1 MRYANYFGVSNIEDQ
16 LINMENIFKNRNRDT
31 NCPVRTVLDRI
42 GDKWAVL
49 VIMTL
54 GEEGTMRFNQLHENI
69 GDISQKML
77 TVTLKKLQEDGLV
90 SRRMYQE
97 IPPRVEYTLTD
108 TGVTLVPLL
117 SALAEWANAN
127 MKVIKKSRSAYAGIS
142 N

>member
-1 MRYANYFGVSNIEDQ
+1 M
-16 LINMENIFKNRNRDT
+16 KNRNRDPD
-31 NCPVRTVLDRI
+31 CPVRTVLDRI

-49 VIMTL
+49 VITTL
-54 GEEGTMRFNQLHENI
+54 GEEGTMRFNHLYETI

-90 SRRMYQE
+90 SRKMYQE

-117 SALAEWANAN
+117 NALAEWANAN
-127 MKVIKKSRSAYAGIS
+127 MKGIKKSRSVYAEV

>member
-1 MRYANYFGVSNIEDQ
+1 LRYANYFGVSNIEDQ

>member
-1 MRYANYFGVSNIEDQ
+1 MRSANYLGVSNTEHQ
-16 LINMENIFKNRNRDT
+16 LINMENNFKNRNRDP
-31 NCPVRTVLDRI
+31 NCPVRSVLDRI

-49 VIMTL
+49 VITTL
-54 GEEGTMRFNQLHENI
+54 GEEGTMRFNQLHETI

-117 SALAEWANAN
+117 NALAEWANTN
-127 MKVIKKSRSAYAGIS
+127 MKVIKKSRSVYAEV

>member
-1 MRYANYFGVSNIEDQ
+1 
-16 LINMENIFKNRNRDT
+16 MENNLKNRNRDP
-31 NCPVRTVLDRI
+31 NCPVRSVLDRI

-49 VIMTL
+49 VITTL
-54 GEEGTMRFNQLHENI
+54 GEEGTMRFNQLHETI

-117 SALAEWANAN
+117 NALAEWANAN
-127 MKVIKKSRSAYAGIS
+127 MKVIKKSRSVYAEVS
-142 N
+142 

>member
-1 MRYANYFGVSNIEDQ
+1 M
-16 LINMENIFKNRNRDT
+16 
-31 NCPVRTVLDRI
+31 DRI

-49 VIMTL
+49 VITTL
-54 GEEGTMRFNQLHENI
+54 GEEGTMRFNQLHETI

-117 SALAEWANAN
+117 NALAEWANAN
-127 MKVIKKSRSAYAGIS
+127 MKVIKKSRSAYAEV

>member
-1 MRYANYFGVSNIEDQ
+1 M
-16 LINMENIFKNRNRDT
+16 KNNLRKPGYDV
-31 NCPVRTVLDRI
+31 NCPVRGVLDRI

-54 GEEGTMRFNQLHENI
+54 GDAGMMRFNQLHEAI

-90 SRRMYQE
+90 SRKMYQE

-108 TGVTLVPLL
+108 TGNSLL
-117 SALAEWANAN
+117 PHLNGLAEWAMVHMGGIRA
-127 MKVIKKSRSAYAGIS
+127 SRNLYEKQSI
-142 N
+142 

>member
-1 MRYANYFGVSNIEDQ
+1 
-16 LINMENIFKNRNRDT
+16 MENSFKNRSRDL
-31 NCPVRTVLDRI
+31 NCPVRGVLDRI

-49 VIMTL
+49 VIMIL
-54 GEEGTMRFNQLHENI
+54 GEEVTMRFNQLHENI

-90 SRRMYQE
+90 SRKMYQE

-117 SALAEWANAN
+117 NALTEWANAN
-127 MKVIKKSRSAYAGIS
+127 MKVIKKSRSLYAEIS
-142 N
+142 

>member
-1 MRYANYFGVSNIEDQ
+1 
-16 LINMENIFKNRNRDT
+16 MENNFKNRNRDA
-31 NCPVRTVLDRI
+31 NCPVRSVMDRI

-49 VIMTL
+49 VITTL
-54 GEEGTMRFNQLHENI
+54 GEEGTMRFNQLHETI

-117 SALAEWANAN
+117 NALAEWANAN
-127 MKVIKKSRSAYAGIS
+127 MKVIKKSRSAYAEV